1 MRFLVSNIAPSENK
15 ETFSKFCRTVV
26 HLRILCLCPR
36 SLWKGEKIRKL
47 LDKFKPRA
55 FLLESLETFQSIFSQ
70 VRLVF
75 TIKPFRSPVDS
86 CDALVKVSEASS
98 FCTRNSRLSEDVEFL
113 SNSEPGSSFHY
124 VEENDNQENEKNRSD
139 CYHSDERTVPYLRDK
154 EDRC

>member
-70 VRLVF
+70 FIGQFSL
-75 TIKPFRSPVDS
+75 
-86 CDALVKVSEASS
+86 LNHLEAQLTVVTHLSKS
-98 FCTRNSRLSEDVEFL
+98 LKLPPSAPGIPDFLKMSNFFPTLSLGRASITLKRTTTRKTRKT
-113 SNSEPGSSFHY
+113 G
-124 VEENDNQENEKNRSD
+124 
-139 CYHSDERTVPYLRDK
+139 RTVTIVMNG
-154 EDRC
+154 RCRT